1 MLGYLYLY
9 NDFMPLGN
17 LLLLI
22 GILDIAVNNIIMT
35 YPSHLGVGNST
46 I

>member
-17 LLLLI
+17 LLLI
-22 GILDIAVNNIIMT
+22 GILDIVVNNIIMS